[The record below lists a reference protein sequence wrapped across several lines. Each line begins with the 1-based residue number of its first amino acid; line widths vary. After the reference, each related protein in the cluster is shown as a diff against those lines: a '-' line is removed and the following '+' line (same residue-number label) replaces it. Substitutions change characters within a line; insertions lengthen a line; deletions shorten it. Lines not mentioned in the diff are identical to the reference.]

1 MSSDAVVI
9 VRIRSQDS
17 AQMHLAQGNDVV
29 RTLTPD
35 RSDQPLGKTI
45 LPGRGWC
52 GRLVPDA
59 HGAQSARDAGTIYAI
74 LIPDEVFWDSIP
86 REGLRYLT
94 RNPIR
99 CRVCSDIDPDEV
111 SAVEADDHEG
121 VEQAK
126 ANGRN
131 NEQIHRGNVRRVVT
145 QEGSPF
151 LARRSAPLDHILGD
165 AGLGHLKPELEEFS
179 VNAWRD
185 PKRIFDAHPPD
196 QRAQI
201 RLALRA
207 R

>member
-1 MSSDAVVI
+1 MRLTKNDDMVQA
-9 VRIRSQDS
+9 
-17 AQMHLAQGNDVV
+17 LAA
-29 RTLTPD
+29 D
-35 RSDQPLGKTI
+35 RPDQPLGKAI
-45 LPGRGWC
+45 LPRRGWC

-59 HGAQSARDAGTIYAI
+59 HGAQSAWDDGTIDAI
-74 LIPDEVFWDSIP
+74 PIADEVFWGIIP

-151 LARRSAPLDHILGD
+151 LTRRSAPLDHVLGD
-165 AGLGHLKPELEEFS
+165 AGLGDLKPELEQFS
-179 VNAWRD
+179 VDPRRA

-196 QRAQI
+196 PRAQV
-201 RLALRA
+201 RLDLRPPSQ
-207 R
+207 